1 MSVFRQWPVP
11 GQCELFRQCE
21 LRIETSTHY
30 AVLLK
35 PLHLSY
41 APRRRPPAAKSYIP
55 ASPEMSP
62 DSGVTSQLMQG
73 RAIRRSRSAALVTLL
88 AFALILTGILGWQA
102 LDAERSHRAA
112 AESALSDYASFA
124 AWQMNQQ
131 AGQEILGA
139 MISTFILPLTRVQ
152 PDQPEAWPTP
162 DEFMAASLQP
172 PAPARYLDGVRF
184 FFRLNWRDSSITIA
198 GQQPSAE
205 VLKWLRDTVLT
216 APRRFK
222 APPIH
227 AQAFGSA
234 DRNPASRLAVIVSN
248 DSYVATIDSIDG
260 RLRALGYVISRDYDG
275 KPLVTYGFETDAQ
288 NFVRPLFDSVLARTT
303 LLPPSLLHDIRRD
316 SVIAIKAWA
325 PMGGQVYSSL
335 PKAFQE
341 GFTVVDTLDER
352 FGRMR
357 LGVSLRK
364 EIASQLVV
372 GGLPRSRLP
381 VLASLF
387 ALTAGLVVAAVI
399 QLRRQQQL
407 AQLRVDFVSGV
418 SHELRTPLAQIRLF
432 AELLR
437 NGQLRSDQERE
448 RSFSIIDEEAQR
460 LTYLVENV
468 LAFARSEHGRNT
480 VIAEP
485 LAMDVEMEAAV
496 DAFAPLAR
504 VRRAKIR
511 STIEPGLVARVD
523 PRALRQVVL
532 NLLDNAVKYGPLGQ
546 TVNVTLSGT
555 DDKVTIA
562 VEDKGPGVPKGER
575 EKIWDPYVRL
585 SRETESAAGGSGIGL
600 SIVRELVRLHE
611 GRTWV
616 EDAPD
621 GGARFVIEFP
631 RVREARQTPAG
642 GVRRESVGV
651 GS

>member
-1 MSVFRQWPVP
+1 M
-11 GQCELFRQCE
+11 
-21 LRIETSTHY
+21 
-30 AVLLK
+30 
-35 PLHLSY
+35 
-41 APRRRPPAAKSYIP
+41 
-55 ASPEMSP
+55 
-62 DSGVTSQLMQG
+62 
-73 RAIRRSRSAALVTLL
+73 TLL
-88 AFALILTGILGWQA
+88 AFALILTGTLGWQA

-131 AGQEILGA
+131 AGQEILSA
-139 MISTFILPLTRVQ
+139 MISTFIVPLTRVD
-152 PDQPEAWPTP
+152 PAKPEMWPSP
-162 DEFMAASLQP
+162 NEFMAASLQP
-172 PAPARYLDGVRF
+172 PAPAKYLDGIRF
-184 FFRLNWRDSSITIA
+184 YFRLDWRDSSMSIA
-198 GQQPSAE
+198 GQTPSPA
-205 VLKWLRDTVLT
+205 VLKWVRDTVLSS
-216 APRRFK
+216 PRRFGT
-222 APPIH
+222 PPIRT
-227 AQAFGSA
+227 QAFGSA
-234 DRNPASRLAVIVSN
+234 DRNPASRLGIIVSN
-248 DSYVATIDSIDG
+248 DSYVATVDSVDG
-260 RLRALGYVISRDYDG
+260 RLRVVCYVLSRDYDG
-275 KPLVTYGFETDAQ
+275 RLLVTYGFETDAR
-288 NFVRPLFDSVLARTT
+288 NFVQPLLDSVLVRTT
-303 LLPPSLLHDIRRD
+303 LLPPSLLHGIKPD
-316 SVIAIKAWA
+316 SVISIKSWA
-325 PMGGQVYSSL
+325 PMGGQVFATH
-335 PKAFQE
+335 PRDFQQ

-352 FGRMR
+352 FGRLR

-387 ALTAGLVVAAVI
+387 ALTAGLVVAAVV

-485 LAMDVEMEAAV
+485 LSMDVEMEAAI

-511 STIEPGLVARVD
+511 STIEPGLVSRVD

-546 TVNVTLSGT
+546 TVSVTLSGT
-555 DDKVTIA
+555 ADRVTIT
-562 VEDKGPGVPKGER
+562 VDDEGPGVPKGDR

-616 EDAPD
+616 EDAP
-621 GGARFVIEFP
+621 GGGCRFVIEFP
-631 RVREARQTPAG
+631 RVREPRQTVAAG
-642 GVRRESVGV
+642 SRHESVEV
-651 GS
+651 GT

>member
-1 MSVFRQWPVP
+1 MKQ
-11 GQCELFRQCE
+11 
-21 LRIETSTHY
+21 
-30 AVLLK
+30 
-35 PLHLSY
+35 
-41 APRRRPPAAKSYIP
+41 
-55 ASPEMSP
+55 
-62 DSGVTSQLMQG
+62 QG
-73 RAIRRSRSAALVTLL
+73 RAIRGRSRSAALVTLL

-131 AGQEILGA
+131 AGQEILSA
-139 MISTFILPLTRVQ
+139 MISTFIVPLTRVD
-152 PDQPEAWPTP
+152 PAKPEAWPSP
-162 DEFMAASLQP
+162 NEFMAASLQP
-172 PAPARYLDGVRF
+172 PAPAKYLDGIRF
-184 FFRLNWRDSSITIA
+184 YFRLDWRDSSMSIA
-198 GQQPSAE
+198 GQTPSPA
-205 VLKWLRDTVLT
+205 VLKWVRDTVLSS
-216 APRRFK
+216 PRRFGT
-222 APPIH
+222 PPIRT
-227 AQAFGSA
+227 QAFGSA
-234 DRNPASRLAVIVSN
+234 DRNPASRLGIIVSN
-248 DSYVATIDSIDG
+248 DSYVATVDSVDG
-260 RLRALGYVISRDYDG
+260 RLRVVCYVLSRDYDG
-275 KPLVTYGFETDAQ
+275 RLLVTYGFETDAR
-288 NFVRPLFDSVLARTT
+288 NFVQPLLDSVLVRTT
-303 LLPPSLLHDIRRD
+303 LLPPSLLHGVKPD
-316 SVIAIKAWA
+316 SVIAIKSWA
-325 PMGGQVYSSL
+325 PMGGQVFATH
-335 PKAFQE
+335 PRDFQQ

-352 FGRMR
+352 FGRLR
-357 LGVSLRK
+357 LGVSLRR

-387 ALTAGLVVAAVI
+387 ALTAGLVVAAVV

-485 LAMDVEMEAAV
+485 LAMDVEMEAAI

-511 STIEPGLVARVD
+511 STIEPGLVSRVD

-546 TVNVTLSGT
+546 TVSVTLSGT
-555 DDKVTIA
+555 ADRVTIT
-562 VEDKGPGVPKGER
+562 VDDEGPGVPKGDR

-616 EDAPD
+616 EDAP
-621 GGARFVIEFP
+621 GGGCRFVIEFP
-631 RVREARQTPAG
+631 RLREPRQTVAAG
-642 GVRRESVGV
+642 SRHESVEV
-651 GS
+651 GT

>member
-1 MSVFRQWPVP
+1 M
-11 GQCELFRQCE
+11 
-21 LRIETSTHY
+21 
-30 AVLLK
+30 K
-35 PLHLSY
+35 
-41 APRRRPPAAKSYIP
+41 
-55 ASPEMSP
+55 
-62 DSGVTSQLMQG
+62 QG

-131 AGQEILGA
+131 AGQEMLSA
-139 MISTFILPLTRVQ
+139 MISTFIVPLTRVD
-152 PDQPEAWPTP
+152 PAKPAAWPSP
-162 DEFMAASLQP
+162 QEFMEASLRP
-172 PAPARYLDGVRF
+172 PAPAKYLEGVRF
-184 FFRLNWRDSSITIA
+184 FFRLDWRDTAITIA
-198 GQQPSAE
+198 GQQPSPA
-205 VLKWLRDTVLT
+205 VLKWVRDTVLSS
-216 APRRFK
+216 PSRFGT
-222 APPIH
+222 PPIRT
-227 AQAFGSA
+227 QAFGSA
-234 DRNPASRLAVIVSN
+234 DRNPASLLGVVVSN
-248 DSYVATIDSIDG
+248 DSYIATVDSVDG
-260 RLRALGYVISRDYDG
+260 KLRIVCYVLSRDYDG
-275 KPLVTYGFETDAQ
+275 RLLVTYGFETDARA
-288 NFVRPLFDSVLARTT
+288 FVQPLFDSVLIRTP
-303 LLPPSLLHDIRRD
+303 LLPPSLLHGVPRD
-316 SVIAIKAWA
+316 SVLSVKSWA
-325 PMGGQVYSSL
+325 PMGGQVFASMGS
-335 PKAFQE
+335 PFDK
-341 GFTVVDTLDER
+341 GFTVVDTLDDR
-352 FGRMR
+352 FGRLR

-468 LAFARSEHGRNT
+468 LAFARSEHGRST
-480 VIAEP
+480 AMPEP
-485 LAMDVEMEAAV
+485 LAMDVEMEGAI

-546 TVNVTLSGT
+546 TVNVSLSGT
-555 DDKVTIA
+555 DDKVTIT
-562 VEDKGPGVPKGER
+562 VDDKGPGVPRGDR

-585 SRETESAAGGSGIGL
+585 TRDTESAAGGSGIGL
-600 SIVRELVRLHE
+600 SIVRELVRPHE

-616 EDAPD
+616 EDAPG

-631 RVREARQTPAG
+631 RVREQRVSQSA
-642 GVRRESVGV
+642 GVRRESMEVGT
-651 GS
+651 